1 MPVLSSAIY
10 FTQFL
15 LGTFGDGLILTK
27 KIIVPAVKAPDSQQE
42 DDYWAA
48 ILVVEIS
55 FKHQNQIRG
64 RKLILLVGGRFCW
77 NLSQR

>member
-27 KIIVPAVKAPDSQQE
+27 KIIVPLSKLQILNRKT
-42 DDYWAA
+42 DYWAA